1 MTADWQQGGDVNP
14 AQPRGVE
21 LTIREVDGA
30 RVLDVRGV
38 VDLLSAPAFRE
49 HVDAALAEA
58 PRALLIDLTEVDFF
72 ASVGLEVLVSAHRS
86 APPTTRVAVV
96 ADGLATSRPIRI
108 TGVDQIVA
116 LYPTLQQAVE
126 SIGH

>member
-1 MTADWQQGGDVNP
+1 MNS
-14 AQPRGVE
+14 AQPRGIE
-21 LTIREVDGA
+21 LTILDVDGA

-49 HVDAALAEA
+49 HVEAALAEA
-58 PRALLIDLTEVDFF
+58 PRALLIDLTDVDFF

-86 APPTTRVAVV
+86 APPTTQVAVV
-96 ADGLATSRPIRI
+96 ADGPATSRPIRI

-116 LYPTLQQAVE
+116 LYPTLQQAVDG
-126 SIGH
+126 IGH